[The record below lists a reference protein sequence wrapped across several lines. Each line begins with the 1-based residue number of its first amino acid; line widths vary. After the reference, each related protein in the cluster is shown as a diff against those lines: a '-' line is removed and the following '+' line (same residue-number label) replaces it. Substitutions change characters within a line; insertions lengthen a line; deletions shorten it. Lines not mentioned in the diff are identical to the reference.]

1 MQGKDLQV
9 KRTRYSRKF
18 QRMAVERMK
27 TSENIGALAH
37 ELGVTRRVL
46 YKWRDRLEPVEPG
59 AEAPLPNSHAA
70 SLRQRLHQAKRLL
83 AEKTMEVDFFKG
95 ALQKI
100 EARRQPS
107 NGSGG
112 TASTT
117 KFEK

>member
-9 KRTRYSRKF
+9 KRKRYSRKF
-18 QRMAVERMK
+18 QRTAVERME

-46 YKWRDRLEPVEPG
+46 YKWRDRLERVEPG
-59 AEAPLPNSHAA
+59 EEAPLPHSQAA
-70 SLRQRLHQAKRLL
+70 SLRKELHHAKRLL

-100 EARRQPS
+100 EARRQPR
-107 NGSGG
+107 SGAG
-112 TASTT
+112 ETASTT
-117 KFEK
+117 TFRK

>member
-1 MQGKDLQV
+1 LQGKDLQV
-9 KRTRYSRKF
+9 KRKRYSRTF
-18 QRMAVERMK
+18 RRMAVERMK

-46 YKWRDRLEPVEPG
+46 YKWRDRLEAVEPG
-59 AEAPLPNSHAA
+59 QEDPLANSHAA
-70 SLRQRLHQAKRLL
+70 SLRKQLHHAKRLL

-100 EARRQPS
+100 KARRQPS
-107 NGSGG
+107 GGSGE

-117 KFEK
+117 KLGK